1 MKLSDLLKKQEQL
14 DNYIIKSKNLD
25 LKPQERLSNTI
36 LAMMVE
42 VGEMA
47 NEIRCFKHWSNKSA
61 SSKEIILEEYID
73 VLHFFLSI
81 ANQLGFTEN
90 DIETMYMQKNQVNFE
105 RQDKNY

>member
-1 MKLSDLLKKQEQL
+1 MKLSDLLEKQEQL
-14 DNYIIKSKNLD
+14 DNYIIKSKKLD

-47 NEIRCFKHWSNKSA
+47 NEIRCFKHWSSKPASDKSV
-61 SSKEIILEEYID
+61 ILEEYID

-81 ANQLGFTEN
+81 ANQLGFSEE
-90 DIETMYMQKNQVNFE
+90 DIERAYMQKNQVNFE
-105 RQDKNY
+105 RQDQNY